1 MNVKPAMGF
10 TLPSAGVTRL
20 CPTTTRC
27 PNNPLAAQKVR
38 AVLAEMRN
46 ISDRP
51 QALIQ
56 NYVDRSEV
64 TQNILSNHEKV
75 KIQIAGRESKKSDG
89 DKKAA

>member
-1 MNVKPAMGF
+1 
-10 TLPSAGVTRL
+10 
-20 CPTTTRC
+20 
-27 PNNPLAAQKVR
+27 
-38 AVLAEMRN
+38 MRN